1 MRPGRPFAALSS
13 YYYAQHQGVHT
24 GAYRRERLL
33 SYSTFPNRGPYTSR
47 AWRAFATCGILL
59 AAVVAT
65 APGLWGQAVPPLPQ
79 LSPQNYP
86 EAARAPITRVY
97 QNAVARPA
105 DADAVGALGRV
116 LQAWEQWEAAH
127 QAYARAQALA
137 PRAFEWH
144 YLDAVILQRLARH
157 AEAAERLTAAVA
169 VSPAYLPARVK
180 LAEAH
185 FDAGNLERSAKLFT
199 NLTREPLAGPASQF
213 GLGRIAAMQG
223 RHDAAIAHLERAVE
237 LFPEFGAAYYALA
250 RSYRAL
256 GRTEEAQ
263 RALDRHGQYGPRWP
277 GLEDPVLA
285 ALTTL
290 RNDPRAEL
298 QRGLNLAA
306 RGDIEGAIAAHE
318 AAVAGEPSLAQAH
331 ANLISLYARTRNWAK
346 AEEHYKAVVAS
357 GFNLADAHYDYGV
370 LLGMQDRWAA
380 AAEAYRSAI
389 HVNPRHARARNNLGQ
404 ILEREQKLEEAA
416 AEYRQAL
423 QSQPTFRLARFN
435 LGRML
440 LALGRPGQAIVE
452 LEPIVEPRDAEAPRY
467 LFALATAYVRNGNK
481 AEGLRWAADAR
492 ELALQHKDTALAAA
506 IERDLAALR

>member
-1 MRPGRPFAALSS
+1 MW
-13 YYYAQHQGVHT
+13 
-24 GAYRRERLL
+24 GA
-33 SYSTFPNRGPYTSR
+33 
-47 AWRAFATCGILL
+47 
-59 AAVVAT
+59 AAVRVVILGALVAT
-65 APGLWGQAVPPLPQ
+65 APGLSAQGARPPLPQ

-97 QNAVARPA
+97 QKAVARPD
-105 DADAVGALGRV
+105 DAGTVGALGRL

-127 QAYARAQALA
+127 LAYARAQALA

-157 AEAAERLTAAVA
+157 AEAADRFASAVA
-169 VSPAYLPARVK
+169 LSPGYLPARVK

-185 FDAGNLERSAKLFT
+185 FDAGDLERSAQLFT
-199 NLTREPLAGPASQF
+199 ELTREPLAGPASHF

-223 RHDAAIAHLERAVE
+223 HHDAALVHLQRAVE

-250 RSYRAL
+250 RSYRSL

-263 RALDRHGQYGPRWP
+263 RALGRHAQYGPRWP

-298 QRGLNLAA
+298 QRGLKLAA
-306 RGDIEGAIAAHE
+306 QGDIEGAIAAHE
-318 AAVAGEPSLAQAH
+318 AALDGEPSLAQAH
-331 ANLISLYARTRNWAK
+331 ANLISLYARVRNWAK

-357 GFNLADAHYDYGV
+357 GFSLADAHYDYGV
-370 LLGMQDRWAA
+370 LLGMQERWEAA
-380 AAEAYRSAI
+380 ADAYRLAI
-389 HVNPRHARARNNLGQ
+389 GVNPRHARARNNLGQ
-404 ILEREQKLEEAA
+404 ILERERKLEEAA
-416 AEYRQAL
+416 AEYREAIR
-423 QSQPTFRLARFN
+423 SQPTFRLARFN

-440 LALGRPGQAIVE
+440 LALGRPAQAIAE
-452 LEPIVEPRDAEAPRY
+452 LQPIVEPRDAEAPRY

-481 AEGLRWAADAR
+481 AEGIRWATDAR
-492 ELALQHKDTALAAA
+492 ELALHHNDAALAAA

>member
-1 MRPGRPFAALSS
+1 
-13 YYYAQHQGVHT
+13 V
-24 GAYRRERLL
+24 
-33 SYSTFPNRGPYTSR
+33 
-47 AWRAFATCGILL
+47 
-59 AAVVAT
+59 AVVAI
-65 APGLWGQAVPPLPQ
+65 APGLSAQAVPPLPQ
-79 LSPQNYP
+79 LSPQTYP

-105 DADAVGALGRV
+105 DAGAIGALARM

-144 YLDAVILQRLARH
+144 YLDGVILQRLARH
-157 AEAAERLTAAVA
+157 AEAAERFAAAVA
-169 VSPAYLPARVK
+169 VSPGYLPARVK
-180 LAEAH
+180 LAEAC
-185 FDAGNLERSAKLFT
+185 FDAGDLDRSEKLFT
-199 NLTREPLAGPASQF
+199 DLTREPLAGPASQF
-213 GLGRIAAMQG
+213 GLGRIAATEG
-223 RHDAAIAHLERAVE
+223 RHEAAVTHLQRAVE

-256 GRTEEAQ
+256 GRSEEAQ
-263 RALDRHGQYGPRWP
+263 WALDRHGQFGPRWP
-277 GLEDPVLA
+277 GLDDPVLA

-306 RGDIEGAIAAHE
+306 QGDIEGAIAAHE
-318 AAVAGEPSLAQAH
+318 AAVAREPTLAQAH

-346 AEEHYKAVVAS
+346 AEAHYKAVVAS

-370 LLGMQDRWAA
+370 LLGMQDRWDE

-389 HVNPRHARARNNLGQ
+389 AVNPRHARARNNLGQ
-404 ILEREQKLEEAA
+404 ILERDRKLEEAA

-440 LALGRPGQAIVE
+440 LALGRPGDAIVE
-452 LEPIVEPRDAEAPRY
+452 LQPIVEPRDAEAPRY
-467 LFALATAYVRNGNK
+467 LFALATAYVRNGDR
-481 AEGLRWAADAR
+481 AEGIRWAADAR
-492 ELALQHKDTALAAA
+492 QLALQHKDTTLAAA
-506 IERDLAALR
+506 IERELAALR